1 MPTEIDGLLWMLG
14 RVLLGGLFV
23 LGGIKHYF
31 IMPAVLEMMTAR
43 GVPFPKL
50 VLITGSIFQLACGSL
65 FVLGIYTSL
74 AATGLI
80 IFTIAASIMLLNF
93 WDLEPGPAREGL
105 MNAFYTNIALIGGL
119 LIAAGYS
126 I

>member
-1 MPTEIDGLLWMLG
+1 MEFESILWVLG
-14 RVLLGGLFV
+14 RFLLGGLFV
-23 LGGIKHYF
+23 LGGIKHFF

-50 VLITGSIFQLACGSL
+50 VLFMGSIFQLLCGSL
-65 FVLGIYTSL
+65 FVLGIYIKL

-80 IFTIAASIMLLNF
+80 IFTIAASVMLLNF

-105 MNAFYTNIALIGGL
+105 MNAFYTNIALIGGF
-119 LIAAGYS
+119 LIAAGYTM
-126 I
+126 

>member
-1 MPTEIDGLLWMLG
+1 METVSILWILG
-14 RVLLGGLFV
+14 RLLLGGLYV
-23 LGGIKHYF
+23 MGGIKHFF
-31 IMPAVLEMMTAR
+31 IMPAVLEMMKAR
-43 GVPFPKL
+43 GVPAPKL
-50 VLITGSIFQLACGSL
+50 VLIAGSFFQIICGLL
-65 FVLGIYTSL
+65 FVLGISVPL

-93 WDLEPGPAREGL
+93 WDLESGPAREGL

-119 LIAAGYS
+119 LIAAASS